1 MQIIRVR
8 NPGAARDPALKDFML
23 EALASSQMPW
33 SDPEAVVPELLGR
46 ALSPSGALHLALDG
60 GQYRGVAITTMPSGP
75 VDELPR
81 VVLFYVRK
89 GSKKGLRQAL
99 IQGVVD
105 FLKENHYTKGWA
117 INGTG
122 RPDSLYARMFR
133 KAGKIKKVGSIMEF
147 DLA

>member
-8 NPGAARDPALKDFML
+8 NPGATRDPALQDFML
-23 EALASSQMPW
+23 EALTSVQMAW
-33 SDPEAVVPELLGR
+33 SAPEAVVPELLER
-46 ALSPSGALHLALDG
+46 ALSPMGALHIAMDR
-60 GQYRGVAITTMPSGP
+60 GQYRGISITTLPSGP

-81 VVLFYVRK
+81 VVLFYVRR